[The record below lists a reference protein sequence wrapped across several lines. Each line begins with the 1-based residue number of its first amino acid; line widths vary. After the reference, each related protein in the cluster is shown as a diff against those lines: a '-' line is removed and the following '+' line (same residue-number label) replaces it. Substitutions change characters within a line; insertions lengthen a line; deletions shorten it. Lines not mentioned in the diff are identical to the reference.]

1 MSYRRACR
9 LVLAI
14 VALAAI
20 ASACATEPPPI
31 IRVRDIDVV
40 IQNQTAGAWSGVE
53 VWVNDH
59 FRVTAASLDV
69 GQIFVAPLNEFV
81 AAYGQRFDRH
91 RQPVFGVLVTARGG
105 DGRPV
110 RITWGKVRRK

>member
-1 MSYRRACR
+1 MNAPRAPR
-9 LVLAI
+9 LLLAVI
-14 VALAAI
+14 AVAALAA
-20 ASACATEPPPI
+20 ACTTELPPQ

-40 IQNQTAGAWSGVE
+40 IQNQTGGAWSGVE

-59 FRVTAASLDV
+59 FRVTATSLDA
-69 GQIFVAPLNEFV
+69 GQVFVAPLNSFV

-91 RQPVFGVLVTARGG
+91 RQPVFGVLVTATGV

-110 RITWGKVRRK
+110 RIMWGKVRRK

>member
-1 MSYRRACR
+1 MEFLRACR
-9 LVLAI
+9 VVLAV
-14 VALAAI
+14 VALAVLA
-20 ASACATEPPPI
+20 AACTTQPPPV
-31 IRVRDIDVV
+31 IRVRDADVV
-40 IQNQTAGAWSGVE
+40 IQNQSGAAWSGVE

-69 GQIFVAPLNEFV
+69 GQVFVAPLNGFV

-91 RQPVFGVLVTARGG
+91 LQPVFGVLVTATGG
-105 DGRPV
+105 DRRPV